1 MARASP
7 PRYILS
13 SHGRRR
19 RKRRRRRFEVEGKER
34 SLKKQKEKKKKR
46 GARNEREALPWK
58 RERARK
64 GGWPRF
70 IISSVGKQAC

>member
-34 SLKKQKEKKKKR
+34 SLKKEKEKKR
-46 GARNEREALPWK
+46 SEELVTSERLSPWK